1 MKVSEVMT
9 RDVFTLRPD
18 QTLDEA
24 ARILVEQ
31 GISGAP
37 VVQGE
42 EVVGIF
48 SERDLLAARTP
59 PKPPRYL
66 ELLGGIVFLDDVMEF
81 QRQLEKTVATRVE
94 QLMTRDV
101 ATVEADAPLEE
112 AAQIILERG
121 VNRIPVLEGGRLV
134 GIVTRSDVL
143 RGTVGR

>member
-42 EVVGIF
+42 EVVGIL

-81 QRQLEKTVATRVE
+81 QRQLEDRATRVE
-94 QLMTRDV
+94 QLMTR
-101 ATVEADAPLEE
+101 TWRRWKPMRPWKK
-112 AAQIILERG
+112 QR
-121 VNRIPVLEGGRLV
+121 R
-134 GIVTRSDVL
+134 
-143 RGTVGR
+143 

>member
-9 RDVFTLRPD
+9 QDVITLNPE

-24 ARILVEQ
+24 ARILVER

-42 EVVGIF
+42 KVVGIL
-48 SERDLLAARTP
+48 SERDLLAARTS

-66 ELLGGIVFLDDVMEF
+66 ELLGGIVFLDDVREF
-81 QRQLEKTVATRVE
+81 QRQLEKTIATRVE
-94 QLMTRDV
+94 QVMTRDV
-101 ATVEADAPLEE
+101 ATVEAHAPLEE
-112 AAQIILERG
+112 AVQIILDRG
-121 VNRIPVLEGGRLV
+121 VNRLPVLEEGRLV
-134 GIVTRSDVL
+134 GILTRNDAL